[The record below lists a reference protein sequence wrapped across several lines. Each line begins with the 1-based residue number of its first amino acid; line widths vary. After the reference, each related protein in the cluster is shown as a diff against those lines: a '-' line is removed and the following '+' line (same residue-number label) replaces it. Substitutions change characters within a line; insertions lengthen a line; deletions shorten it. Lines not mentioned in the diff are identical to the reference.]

1 LWYNVGMTTDNWIN
15 LVAAILVGGGTLALA
30 VMAYKAIRQ
39 TRGIQRSEKRER
51 LLNEIIEWAED
62 IAECGTNIN
71 LPVNIKLTTDL
82 VIDNLNKVTFLEY
95 LRLINRGEYIE
106 AVADKLFTEDLYTT
120 VHKIILKLN
129 GVLYIR
135 GKIIEIVEKD
145 EEEPLFDL
153 AKYESDFTT
162 KEEMTLIR
170 KIKKELSSGTK
181 DISEL
186 CDEYEGSLNE
196 LLSMLFIKIVDLKKE
211 LIR

>member
-1 LWYNVGMTTDNWIN
+1 MTTDNWIN